1 MDTVFPKV
9 EEKDRKWYVVDAQE
23 LPVGR
28 LATKVAR
35 LLTGKDKP
43 IWSPHIDSG
52 DYVIVVNAN
61 KSNVTGKKKTDKIYY
76 SYSGYVGGLK
86 SVSFRR
92 MLLKH
97 PERIIE
103 RAVWGMLPKTRL
115 GRKIYKKLK
124 VYPGEDHPHSA
135 QQPEKLSL
143 VKES

>member
-1 MDTVFPKV
+1 MDTVFPKI

-61 KSNVTGKKKTDKIYY
+61 KSNVTGKKTTDKIYY
-76 SYSGYVGGLK
+76 SYSGYIGGLK
-86 SVSFRR
+86 SVPFRR

-97 PERIIE
+97 PEKIIE
-103 RAVWGMLPKTRL
+103 KAVWGMLPKTRL
-115 GRKIYKKLK
+115 GRMMYKKLK
-124 VYPGEDHPHSA
+124 VYAGEDHPHSA
-135 QQPEKLSL
+135 QQPEKL
-143 VKES
+143 